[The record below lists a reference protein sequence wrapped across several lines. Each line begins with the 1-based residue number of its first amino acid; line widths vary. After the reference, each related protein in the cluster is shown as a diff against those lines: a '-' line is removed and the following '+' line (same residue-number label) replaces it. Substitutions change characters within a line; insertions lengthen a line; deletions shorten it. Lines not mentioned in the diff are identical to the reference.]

1 MTLISICKENMQ
13 LKDKIA
19 IVVGAGQSA
28 GETIGNGRAT
38 AIRFARAGAQVLLV
52 DKDVASAE
60 ETARMIAQEK
70 GSASVLGADI
80 TIEDDCRAI
89 AETCAQRYRRIDVL
103 HNNVGTLRGDG
114 GSVDL
119 SGEDWQ
125 RLMDINLKGLFLTCK
140 YVLPVMRAQR
150 RGVIVNISSTASV
163 CFRPRTLAYKIAKA
177 GINALT
183 QNLALE
189 NAPYGVR
196 VNAILPGL
204 MDTPMAIESRV
215 QDQGVNRDA
224 LRQERAAQVPLE
236 QKMGSAWDVAA
247 AAVFLASDEAKYITG
262 VLLPV
267 DGGLSARVG

>member
-1 MTLISICKENMQ
+1 MQ
-13 LKDKIA
+13 LKNKIA

-52 DKDVASAE
+52 DRDIASAE

-70 GSASVLGADI
+70 VSASVLGADI
-80 TIEDDCRAI
+80 AIEDDCRAI
-89 AETCAQRYRRIDVL
+89 AETCVQRYGRIDVL

-150 RGVIVNISSTASV
+150 SGVIVNISSTASV

-224 LRQERAAQVPLE
+224 LRQERAEQVPLE